1 MGELDFGNVN
11 VQFKPAG
18 AEPVIIPKVNSNAEC
33 PASGFAWFYDNNAEP
48 KQIMMCDATCET
60 IKKDTEGEVSILI
73 GCETI
78 VN

>member
-18 AEPVIIPKVNSNAEC
+18 AEPVIIPKVNSHAEC

-48 KQIMMCDATCET
+48 KQIVM
-60 IKKDTEGEVSILI
+60 
-73 GCETI
+73 
-78 VN
+78 